1 MTIQI
6 LNCVSMSPWWP
17 RWHLGGVC
25 LLVETDEGPV
35 LVDTGL
41 GLHDY
46 AHPSRLVRFYITD
59 TGIHMDPETAAVH
72 QITQFGWIPEDVH
85 HIVLTHLH
93 FDHAGGLSDFP
104 NALVHVYLPEYS
116 AMCKPRGLVER
127 MAYNKPDFSHRP
139 LWVFHDELNAKWY
152 DFGAIRL
159 GFKPEIFLIPLPGH
173 TRGHCG
179 VAVREGSGWLFHCAD
194 ALPTN
199 AQFDLL
205 PSWIYKP
212 VIGPQVPRLKAFS
225 EVHPEVR
232 LLAGHMWL
240 DWFEKRVRK

>member
-1 MTIQI
+1 MTIHI

-25 LLVETDEGPV
+25 LLVETDAGPV

-46 AHPSRLVRFYITD
+46 DRPSRLVRFYMAD
-59 TGIHMDPETAAVH
+59 TGIHRDPERCAVR
-72 QITQFGWIPEDVH
+72 QVVRYGWKPEKVR
-85 HIVLTHLH
+85 HIVMTHLH
-93 FDHAGGLSDFP
+93 FDHAGGLPDFP
-104 NALVHVYLPEYS
+104 EAWVHVHRPEYT
-116 AMCKPRGLVER
+116 ALCRPHGLVEW
-127 MAYNKPDFSHRP
+127 MAYNKPDFIHGPKWR
-139 LWVFHDELNAKWY
+139 FHEGVDARWF
-152 DFGAIRL
+152 DFDAIRL
-159 GFKPEIFLIPLPGH
+159 DFTPEMYLIPLPGH

-179 VAVREGSGWLFHCAD
+179 VAVRDGDGWLFQAAD

-205 PSWIYKP
+205 PDWVFQP
-212 VIGPQVPRLKAFS
+212 VIGPHVPRLKAFADR
-225 EVHPEVR
+225 HPEVR

-240 DWFEKRVRK
+240 DWFEKEDQR